1 MRIAHSRVV
10 IEAPAAEETLVAQ
23 AIAAREQGE
32 KSSWQEADCYADLS
46 QCGWTQQR
54 IAERCKTTQPR
65 VSKYIACAEKY
76 SVANNRP
83 SFWEAYSEV
92 DGKRRLTGYS
102 SASDEW
108 ETPQELFEAL
118 DGEFHFT
125 LDVCATKANA
135 KCRRFFTEQ
144 DDGLAQEWS
153 GVCWM
158 NPPYGDA
165 IEAYPSGGRHSV
177 ECKGDHR
184 ARDRVFVET
193 GSLGPS
199 WCQSGW
205 VYTCRADF
213 IAYCPFA
220 AGRIFVIP
228 PARLR
233 EHLNAWLRA
242 HRIGV
247 AANRNYWT
255 YGVLVPLA
263 TVGELASYV
272 VPLVR
277 ARGYAS

>member
-1 MRIAHSRVV
+1 MADAIVYDFDRSKNRSG
-10 IEAPAAEETLVAQ
+10 EAL
-23 AIAAREQGE
+23 IIDSLAARFR
-32 KSSWQEADCYADLS
+32 SWRVLKATSED
-46 QCGWTQQR
+46 QR
-54 IAERCKTTQPR
+54 LGRD
-65 VSKYIACAEKY
+65 V
-76 SVANNRP
+76 
-83 SFWEAYSEV
+83 W
-92 DGKRRLTGYS
+92 
-102 SASDEW
+102 
-108 ETPQELFEAL
+108 FE
-118 DGEFHFT
+118 
-125 LDVCATKANA
+125 
-135 KCRRFFTEQ
+135 
-144 DDGLAQEWS
+144 
-153 GVCWM
+153 
-158 NPPYGDA
+158 
-165 IEAYPSGGRHSV
+165 YPSGGRHSV

>member
-165 IEAYPSGGRHSV
+165 IEAWVRKASEAAWGGATV
-177 ECKGDHR
+177 VCL
-184 ARDRVFVET
+184 V
-193 GSLGPS
+193 
-199 WCQSGW
+199 
-205 VYTCRADF
+205 
-213 IAYCPFA
+213 
-220 AGRIFVIP
+220 
-228 PARLR
+228 PARVDTAWWWDYCAHGEVRCLR
-233 EHLNAWLRA
+233 GRLKF
-242 HRIGV
+242 G
-247 AANRNYWT
+247 
-255 YGVLVPLA
+255 
-263 TVGELASYV
+263 ASETSAPFPSAVVVFRPGLPRVRGGDEWYV
-272 VPLVR
+272 
-277 ARGYAS
+277 RGWEWPTQ